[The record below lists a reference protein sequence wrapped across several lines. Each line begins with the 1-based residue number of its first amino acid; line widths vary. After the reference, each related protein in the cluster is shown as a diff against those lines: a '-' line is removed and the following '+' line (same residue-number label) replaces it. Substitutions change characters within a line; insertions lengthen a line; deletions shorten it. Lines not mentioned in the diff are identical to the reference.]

1 MILVIDNYDSFTY
14 NLVQEIGEIYPDILV
29 KRNDAITLDEIE
41 QLAPDAIVISPG
53 PGYPASAGISVE
65 TIRRFSGRI
74 PLLGVCLG
82 HQSIAEAFG
91 GKIIRARELMHGKAS
106 DIRMEEQHPLF
117 KGLPCPF
124 KAGRYH
130 SLIVDESTLPECL
143 YVTALDENGQIM
155 ALSHKEHKTYGLQFH
170 PASPA

>member
-29 KRNDAITLDEIE
+29 KRNDEITLDEIE
-41 QLAPDAIVISPG
+41 QLAPEALVISPG
-53 PGYPASAGISVE
+53 PGYPASAGISVDV
-65 TIRRFSGRI
+65 IRRFSGRI

-91 GKIIRARELMHGKAS
+91 GKIIPARELMHGKAS

-130 SLIVDESTLPECL
+130 SLIVDESK
-143 YVTALDENGQIM
+143 AAD
-155 ALSHKEHKTYGLQFH
+155 KREHL
-170 PASPA
+170 